1 MNYKLLFLSI
11 ILLCSCK
18 YDIEYINYNKVKDK
32 WHMDS
37 IQKFEFRLN
46 NVDSTIYNSFIN
58 LRISNDYEFNN
69 IFLIT
74 KLSDSLQLIYKDTLE
89 YKLADKFGKFMGS
102 RNINITEISLLHKE
116 NIHFENNKYYNLT
129 IEHAMRGI
137 NKVKGIENLK
147 GIIDIGY
154 KIKKID

>member
-1 MNYKLLFLSI
+1 MVIPI
-11 ILLCSCK
+11 IK
-18 YDIEYINYNKVKDK
+18 YVIK
-32 WHMDS
+32 
-37 IQKFEFRLN
+37 N
-46 NVDSTIYNSFIN
+46 NDPNHISSF
-58 LRISNDYEFNN
+58 
-69 IFLIT
+69 
-74 KLSDSLQLIYKDTLE
+74 KDTLE